1 MKHKVLLPIQKKWI
15 EWLLGD
21 GWDWMHVHIEEKES
35 KVNHIL
41 LNWSYVNG
49 LYDIRT
55 EQLLNHLL
63 KEFNTDEEIK
73 QQWGL
78 KLEWDKANVI

>member
-1 MKHKVLLPIQKKWI
+1 MKHKVLQPIQKKWI
-15 EWLLGD
+15 EWLLGER
-21 GWDWMHVHIEEKES
+21 WMWLNIHINAEA
-35 KVNHIL
+35 NHL
-41 LNWSYVNG
+41 RLYWSYTTG

-73 QQWGL
+73 HQWSL

>member
-21 GWDWMHVHIEEKES
+21 GWDWMNIHIEAKD
-35 KVNHIL
+35 NHQV
-41 LNWSYVNG
+41 LNWTWVNG

-63 KEFNTDEEIK
+63 KEFNNDEEIK

>member
-21 GWDWMHVHIEEKES
+21 GWDWMNVRGNAKD
-35 KVNHIL
+35 NHIH
-41 LNWSYVNG
+41 LNWTWVNG
-49 LYDIRT
+49 VYDVRT

-63 KEFNTDEEIK
+63 KEFNNDEEIK
-73 QQWGL
+73 RQWHL
-78 KLEWDKANVI
+78 KREWDKANVI

>member
-21 GWDWMHVHIEEKES
+21 GWDWMNVRGNVKD
-35 KVNHIL
+35 NHIL
-41 LNWSYVNG
+41 LNWTWVNG
-49 LYDIRT
+49 VYDVST

-73 QQWGL
+73 RQWSL

>member
-21 GWDWMHVHIEEKES
+21 GWDWMNIRGNTKD
-35 KVNHIL
+35 NHIH
-41 LNWSYVNG
+41 LNWTWVNG
-49 LYDIRT
+49 VYDVRT

-63 KEFNTDEEIK
+63 KEFNNDEEIK
-73 QQWGL
+73 RQWYL